1 MFVTANIHKIEKYQ
15 LSAPVI
21 HTAVYFIFLVP
32 CIVIL
37 GWRNPTRCSCM
48 QIFIYC

>member
-1 MFVTANIHKIEKYQ
+1 MAENRKRCKFMCHN
-15 LSAPVI
+15 LF
-21 HTAVYFIFLVP
+21 FIFAIP

-37 GWRNPTRCSCM
+37 GWRNPTRCNSM